1 MSIVAV
7 GLSGGI
13 DSGTTA
19 LMLKEQGY
27 QVFGVT
33 MWLFN
38 HQQHEIEAA
47 KKVADAIGI
56 PHHVLDYRNAFN
68 EKVILPFIK
77 AYEHGK
83 TPNPCLYCNKHF
95 KYGQL
100 INDCI
105 QLGADFFAT
114 GHYVKCEFDT
124 ISGEYILKKADF
136 EKKDQ
141 SYNLYHLDQTILSK
155 LIFPLGLAN
164 SKDEVRSH
172 FSKLNVTLSQK
183 KDSLGIC
190 FIDHKDHRRFLE
202 ELDSSSSV
210 EGDFVNNNGEVLG
223 THNGYGH
230 YTIGQ
235 KRRLG
240 MGRDGQ
246 YLNGR
251 YVVIAIHP
259 ETNQVVLGSENDL
272 LYTEVYCSE
281 FNLISPSLKTQLLK
295 DAQGYSITAVLSQ
308 WSEKYHGKLYL
319 NDSGAK
325 VIFDLPVRAPSK
337 GQAVVCYKEDVLIG
351 GGIISAFENTL
362 ERTQIQK

>member
-27 QVFGVT
+27 EVFGVT
-33 MWLFN
+33 MWLFD
-38 HQQHEIEAA
+38 HQHHEIEAA
-47 KKVADAIGI
+47 KKVAAAIGI
-56 PHHVLDYRNAFN
+56 PHHVLDYRNAFK
-68 EKVILPFIK
+68 EKVITPFID
-77 AYEHGK
+77 AYEFGR

-100 INDCI
+100 ISDCI

-124 ISGEYILKKADF
+124 ASGEYILKKAGY

-141 SYNLYHLDQTILSK
+141 SYNLYHLDQNILSK
-155 LIFPLGLAN
+155 LIFPLGFAN
-164 SKDEVRSH
+164 SKEEVRAH

-190 FIDHKDHRRFLE
+190 FIAHKNHRRFLKE
-202 ELDSSSSV
+202 VESSSSIQ
-210 EGDFVNNNGEVLG
+210 GDFINLQGEVLG
-223 THNGYGH
+223 THSGFGH

-251 YVVIAIHP
+251 YVVVAIHP
-259 ETNQVVLGSENDL
+259 ETNHVVLGNEDSL
-272 LYTEVYCSE
+272 LYNEVFCSE
-281 FNLISPSLKTQLLK
+281 FNLISPSLKTQLSN
-295 DAQGYSITAVLSQ
+295 DTQGISITAVLSQ
-308 WSEKYHGKLYL
+308 WSEKYQGKLFISA
-319 NDSGAK
+319 SGAR
-325 VIFDLPVRAPSK
+325 VSFETPVRAPSQ
-337 GQAVVCYKEDVLIG
+337 GQAMVCYKEDVLIG
-351 GGIISAFENTL
+351 GGIISAFENT
-362 ERTQIQK
+362 K